1 MGKRKLERALAL
13 YREQHPDGPEPAV
26 RWLPFQLNP
35 DLPEQ
40 GIPREEY
47 VARKFG
53 SRGKGVNERVVMT
66 GRQLGIEFDY
76 DKMKVQPNTLNAHRL
91 MHFAEGAGRQ
101 DQLSEELFKAH
112 FTEGA
117 NLTDRDTLADVA
129 ARAGLDRKAVA
140 GYLASDEGR
149 DLIQKADVE
158 ARSAGIGGVPF
169 FIFNRKVGVS
179 GAQNPDTLLE
189 AMEQAL
195 QDGDK

>member
-1 MGKRKLERALAL
+1 M
-13 YREQHPDGPEPAV
+13 

-35 DLPEQ
+35 DLPEG

-53 SRGKGVNERVVMT
+53 ARGKGVNERVVMA
-66 GRQLGIEFDY
+66 GRQVGIPFAYE
-76 DKMKVQPNTLNAHRL
+76 KMKVQPNTLNTHRL
-91 MHFAEGAGRQ
+91 MHYAGREGKQ
-101 DQLSEELFKAH
+101 DELAEELFLAH

-117 NLTDRDTLADVA
+117 VLADRETLADVA

-140 GYLASDEGR
+140 DYLAGDE
-149 DLIQKADVE
+149 DKALIEQADVE

-169 FIFNRKVGVS
+169 FIFNRKVGLS
-179 GAQNPDTLLE
+179 GAQDPETLLE

-195 QDGDK
+195 QEQG

>member
-1 MGKRKLERALAL
+1 M
-13 YREQHPDGPEPAV
+13 

-35 DLPEQ
+35 DLPAA

-53 SRGKGVNERVVMT
+53 ARGKGVNERVAMV
-66 GRQLGIEFDY
+66 GRQLGIPFDY
-76 DKMKVQPNTLNAHRL
+76 GKMQVQPNTLNSHRL
-91 MHFAEGAGRQ
+91 MHFAERAGKQ
-101 DQLSEELFKAH
+101 NELAEELFRAH

-117 NLTDRDTLADVA
+117 NLTDRDTLVDTA

-140 GYLASDEGR
+140 AYLAGDEDR
-149 DLIQKADVE
+149 DAIARSEAE

-169 FIFNRKVGVS
+169 FIFNRKIGVS
-179 GAQNPDTLLE
+179 GAQDPDTLLD

-195 QDGDK
+195 AGR

>member
-1 MGKRKLERALAL
+1 M
-13 YREQHPDGPEPAV
+13 

-53 SRGKGVNERVVMT
+53 ARGKGINERVVMI
-66 GRQLGIEFDY
+66 GRQLGVPFAYE
-76 DKMKVQPNTLNAHRL
+76 KMKIQPNTLNAHRL
-91 MHFAEGAGRQ
+91 MHFAESTGRQ
-101 DQLSEELFKAH
+101 NELSEELFKAH

-117 NLTDRDTLADVA
+117 NLTDRETLADVA
-129 ARAGLDRKAVA
+129 ARAGLDRKAVT
-140 GYLASDEGR
+140 GYLAGDEDR
-149 DLIQKADVE
+149 ALIQKADVE

-179 GAQNPDTLLE
+179 GAQDPDTLLE

-195 QDGDK
+195 QDSDQ